1 MQLLTFSLNGAVV
14 LFMIAVCLAGIMYS
28 DPFPVYNYM
37 QCVIEYIG
45 NRCMRII

>member
-1 MQLLTFSLNGAVV
+1 MHAAVDIQ
-14 LFMIAVCLAGIMYS
+14 FEWCCSMMAVCLAGIMYS

-45 NRCMRII
+45 NICMRII